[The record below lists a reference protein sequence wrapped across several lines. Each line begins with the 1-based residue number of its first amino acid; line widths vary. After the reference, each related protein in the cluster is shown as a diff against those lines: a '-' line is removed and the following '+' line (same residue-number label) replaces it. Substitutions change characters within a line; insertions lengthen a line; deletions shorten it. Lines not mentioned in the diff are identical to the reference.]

1 MYELEQQHLTAK
13 VLHAYLTGRGYN
25 ATIELGG
32 GGILIVHAP
41 ILGVDNS
48 VCFQGESQIS
58 YRLFYA
64 PYSEDDLIIE
74 RYETGEWYERPEY
87 PRHELT
93 GGRADLQALD
103 KWLYL
108 HQITPA
114 LVIRAAA
121 GL

>member
-13 VLHAYLTGRGYN
+13 ILHAYLTGRGYN

-32 GGILIVHAP
+32 GGVLIVHAP
-41 ILGVDNS
+41 ILGVGNS
-48 VCFQGESQIS
+48 FCRRGRQIR

-64 PYSEDDLIIE
+64 PYSEDDLVIE

-114 LVIRAAA
+114 LEIRAAA

>member
-1 MYELEQQHLTAK
+1 MFELEQQHLTAK

-25 ATIELGG
+25 ATIEIGG

-41 ILGVDNS
+41 ILGGD
-48 VCFQGESQIS
+48 SQIS
-58 YRLFYA
+58 YRLLYA
-64 PYSEDDLIIE
+64 PYSEDEIILE
-74 RYETGEWYERPEY
+74 CYETGEWYERPEY

-114 LVIRAAA
+114 LEITTAAR
-121 GL
+121 L

>member
-41 ILGVDNS
+41 ILGGD
-48 VCFQGESQIS
+48 SQIS
-58 YRLFYA
+58 YRLLYS
-64 PYSEDDLIIE
+64 PYSEDEIILE
-74 RYETGEWYERPEY
+74 CYEAGEWYERPEY

-114 LVIRAAA
+114 LTIRTAA